1 MKKTLI
7 AAAVMA
13 ASGVAFAASNVTL
26 YGVIEEGVVVSKAK
40 HEDTLVN
47 LKSGFDSGNRWG
59 LRGVEDLGNGYSV
72 GFILE
77 QGFTANNGDEGE
89 AGKAFNRE
97 AILSVKGGFG
107 SLAFGRTGGLAFA
120 QSQAIRTGWVFG
132 TGYGAAGW
140 NAIDWVAKRMN
151 NTISYASSAF
161 AGFTV
166 HAMYSNGVEADTNK
180 WSDNSHYYGIGVK
193 YNANNILS
201 SLIFEA
207 VDNKGTAVPAQTFG
221 DFITEDFY
229 DSVIK
234 EDGDLAYDD
243 VKDDVITEGKN
254 AKKTQYGLN
263 FGFEWNLGTIT
274 PMFGYQYVW
283 QDGGN
288 KDHQFGLSAK
298 APVAGGTVKVG
309 ARYTFGKNDG
319 AKANEEDK
327 HNAWLIGAA
336 YEYPLSKRTIVKSY
350 AGYAHA
356 AKAWKKQYD
365 TSYNGYQV
373 YLGLCHSF

>member
-40 HEDTLVN
+40 HKDTLVN

-151 NTISYASSAF
+151 NTISYASPAF

-207 VDNKGTAVPAQTFG
+207 VDNKGTAIPAQTFG

>member
-40 HEDTLVN
+40 HKDTLVN

-120 QSQAIRTGWVFG
+120 QSQAIRTGWVFV

-151 NTISYASSAF
+151 NTISYASPAF

>member
-40 HEDTLVN
+40 HKDTLVN

-151 NTISYASSAF
+151 NTISYASPAF

-193 YNANNILS
+193 YNANNMLS

-243 VKDDVITEGKN
+243 VKDDVITKGKN

>member
-40 HEDTLVN
+40 HKDTLVN
-47 LKSGFDSGNRWG
+47 LESGFDSGNRWG

>member
-40 HEDTLVN
+40 HKDTLVN

-120 QSQAIRTGWVFG
+120 QSQAIRTGWGFG

>member
-40 HEDTLVN
+40 HRDTLVN

-132 TGYGAAGW
+132 TSYGAAGW

-151 NTISYASSAF
+151 NTISYASPAF